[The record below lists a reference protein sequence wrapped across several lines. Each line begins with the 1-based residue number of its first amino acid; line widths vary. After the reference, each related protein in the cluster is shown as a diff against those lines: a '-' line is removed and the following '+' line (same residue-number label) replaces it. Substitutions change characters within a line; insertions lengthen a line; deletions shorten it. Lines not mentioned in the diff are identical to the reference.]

1 LRDQASRN
9 LKDESSA
16 GGAIAS
22 RVPQNPGGFAPDLH
36 MCARPGH
43 DSQRPMLQK
52 SETAR
57 APLALH
63 SLAVTSKRTVGL
75 LGATGVG
82 VGAIVGGGILVLAGV
97 AFARTGPAAILAFG
111 INGVVALITAASFAE
126 LASAFPESGGAYAFA
141 KKVLS
146 VRAAF
151 ATGWILWFAYIV
163 AGALYALGFAY
174 YADLALTHLW
184 HATIGEPPTWLS
196 GRTVILSLGAA
207 ATGGYALSLSRR
219 SVGGAGWATIGKLV
233 VFAVILAVGLGAVGT
248 QPMAKTALAL
258 DPFFAG
264 GALGLLMATGLT
276 FIALQGFEII
286 AAIAGDIKTPE
297 RTIPRAMFLSLGVAL
312 IIYLPLLFVVS
323 TAGTPGSVPIGELA
337 ATKPETVMAVAVQE
351 FMGTTGYWLVVVA
364 AILSTLSALRA
375 NIMAASRVA
384 QSMATDRT
392 LPAVLSVTTKS
403 RGTPAMAIA
412 TSALIIFMLLM
423 MVPNLAAAGAAAS
436 LIFLVAFTLT
446 HITAILARMR
456 GGGRPGFRMPL
467 FPVLPVIGI
476 LACGALA
483 LFQAVVVPAAGMVT
497 LFWLGLGVV
506 AYFAVFASRAEVLD
520 ASAEATDP
528 GLVRLR
534 GRNPLVLVPIANPA
548 HAASMVAVANAMAPP
563 EVGRVLLLTI
573 VQAEDGR
580 EQALADRLP
589 AVQEIVSDALT
600 SSFAAGHRPAALVT
614 VSPSPWNE
622 IVRVARE
629 HHCASLLL
637 GMGQLSEPISEA
649 RVEHLL
655 RQLDCDVAI
664 MRASPG
670 WRLAETQRILVPI
683 GGRGMQHEL
692 RARVLGAIC
701 RNAPRTVTFLRVVP
715 EDADAKTIREAER
728 EVLRHAEDT
737 LPYDFEVQLAHAN
750 DAAGAIIEEAADYD
764 ALILGLRRSGRH
776 TKLGG
781 FALDVV
787 REAPCAAILLAAK
800 S

>member
-1 LRDQASRN
+1 MA
-9 LKDESSA
+9 
-16 GGAIAS
+16 
-22 RVPQNPGGFAPDLH
+22 V
-36 MCARPGH
+36 
-43 DSQRPMLQK
+43 
-52 SETAR
+52 SER
-57 APLALH
+57 
-63 SLAVTSKRTVGL
+63 RVGL
-75 LGATGVG
+75 IGATGVG

-97 AFARTGPAAILAFG
+97 AFARTGPAAMIAFA

-126 LASAFPESGGAYAFA
+126 IASSFPESGGAYAFA

-174 YADLALTHLW
+174 YANLVLTHLW
-184 HATIGEPPTWLS
+184 HAAGGEPPAWLA
-196 GRTVILSLGAA
+196 GRMVILALGTA
-207 ATGGYALSLSRR
+207 ATAGYALSLSWR
-219 SVGGAGWATIGKLV
+219 SARGAGWATLGKLV
-233 VFAVILAVGLGAVGT
+233 VFAVLLAFGLGAVAT
-248 QPMAKTALAL
+248 QPPAKTVLAL
-258 DPFFAG
+258 DPFLPG
-264 GALGLLMATGLT
+264 GAFGLLMATGLT

-286 AAIAGDIKTPE
+286 ATIAGEIKRPE
-297 RTIPRAMFLSLGVAL
+297 RTIPRAMFLSLAIAL
-312 IIYLPLLFVVS
+312 VIYLPFLFVVA
-323 TAGTPGSVPIGELA
+323 TAGTPGGQSIGDLA
-337 ATKPETVMAVAVQE
+337 ATEPETVMAVAVQE

-375 NIMAASRVA
+375 NIMAASRTA
-384 QSMATDRT
+384 RSMAADRT
-392 LPAVLSVTTKS
+392 LPTVLSTTWKR
-403 RGTPAMAIA
+403 RGTPAPAIA
-412 TSALIIFMLLM
+412 TSGLIILMLLM
-423 MVPNLAAAGAAAS
+423 MVPDLAAAGAAAS
-436 LIFLVAFTLT
+436 LIFLIAFTLA
-446 HITAILARMR
+446 HVTAILARVR
-456 GGGRPGFRMPL
+456 GGGQVGFRMPL
-467 FPVLPVIGI
+467 FPVLPVLGVA
-476 LACGALA
+476 ACAALA

-497 LFWLGLGVV
+497 FIWLGLGVV
-506 AYFAVFASRAEVLD
+506 AYVAVFASRAEVLD

-580 EQALADRLP
+580 EHVLAERLP
-589 AVQEIVSDALT
+589 DAQTIVTKALT
-600 SSFAAGHRPAALVT
+600 ESFAAGHRPTAMVT

-622 IVRVARE
+622 IVRVARA
-629 HHCASLLL
+629 HQCASLLL
-637 GMGQLSEPISEA
+637 GMGQMSEPISEA

-655 RQLDCDVAI
+655 HQLDCDVAI
-664 MRASPG
+664 MRAPSG
-670 WRLAETQRILVPI
+670 WRLHEARRLLVPV

-701 RNAPRTVTFLRVVP
+701 RDARRTVTFLRIVP
-715 EDADAKTIREAER
+715 EEAGEKSMREAER

-750 DAAGAIIEEAADYD
+750 DAAGAILEEAADYD
-764 ALILGLRRSGRH
+764 AIILGLRRSGRH

-787 REAPCAAILLAAK
+787 REAPCATILLAAK